1 MGVAEAPLCNAIQS
15 SCEGETIMQH
25 TALMALDAR
34 FAHEVHTMTFPFI
47 CQLSLAPLIAFWQQA
62 IAAQHPIKAAIASMV
77 QEQVRQAPELLE
89 PITDQAILAQH
100 REVVDM
106 LMSVVFP
113 RASWDQAYAAAL
125 LPFHLQ
131 SFYATPAFERLGM
144 AEEDGTLR
152 GRMNTDGQTLAQVKI
167 LHAYA
172 FILQKIYGID
182 LDFAYPLIFTTTDP
196 QTGLERHFKPNLDGR
211 FIEIKT
217 VGEVPHLTDEAKQQV
232 LANLANP
239 HLLMELLP
247 PEQFVFQ
254 GFTVLTAEDVTD
266 QEVLSALKRDL
277 IEKESIVS
285 NTRFRTLQDKLRTL
299 FRKPAL
305 LFGLAALQD
314 GQVLVLNAGAN
325 IAYG

>member
-1 MGVAEAPLCNAIQS
+1 MKHTS
-15 SCEGETIMQH
+15 SMS
-25 TALMALDAR
+25 LDSR
-34 FAHEVHTMTFPFI
+34 FAHDVHALTFPFT
-47 CQLSLAPLIAFWQQA
+47 CQLSLAPLIAFWQQS
-62 IAAQHPIKAAIASMV
+62 ISTQHPIKAAIARMV
-77 QEQVRQAPELLE
+77 QDQLQQAPELCA
-89 PITDQAILAQH
+89 PITDQAIFVQH
-100 REVVDM
+100 QELVDM

-113 RASWDQAYAAAL
+113 PASWDQAYAAAL

-131 SFYATPAFERLGM
+131 SFYATPSFARLGM

-152 GRMNTDGQTLAQVKI
+152 GRMNMDVQTLAQVKI

-172 FILQKIYGID
+172 FILHKIYGID

-211 FIEIKT
+211 FLEIKT
-217 VGEVPHLTDEAKQQV
+217 VGEVPRLTDEAQQQV
-232 LANLANP
+232 LANLADP
-239 HLLMELLP
+239 HRLMELLP

-285 NTRFRTLQDKLRTL
+285 NARFRTLQDKLRTL
-299 FRKPAL
+299 FRKPDL

>member
-1 MGVAEAPLCNAIQS
+1 
-15 SCEGETIMQH
+15 MQY
-25 TALMALDAR
+25 TSLMSLDSRCTHDFHA
-34 FAHEVHTMTFPFI
+34 MTFPFI

-62 IAAQHPIKAAIASMV
+62 IATQHPIKEAIASMV
-77 QEQVRQAPELLE
+77 QDKVRQAPELLE
-89 PITDQAILAQH
+89 PITDQAIIAQH
-100 REVVDM
+100 RELVDM
-106 LMSVVFP
+106 LMSVIFP
-113 RASWDQAYAAAL
+113 RASWEQTYAAAL

-131 SFYATPAFERLGM
+131 SFYATPSFARLGM
-144 AEEDGTLR
+144 ADEDGTFR
-152 GRMNTDGQTLAQVKI
+152 GRMNMDGQTLAQVKI

-172 FILQKIYGID
+172 FILHKIYGID

-211 FIEIKT
+211 FLEITT
-217 VGEVPHLTDEAKQQV
+217 VGEVPQLTDEAQQQV
-232 LANLANP
+232 LANLADP
-239 HLLMELLP
+239 HLLMDLLP

-285 NTRFRTLQDKLRTL
+285 NARFRTLQDKLRAL
-299 FRKPAL
+299 FRKPDL

-314 GQVLVLNAGAN
+314 GQVLVLHAGAN

>member
-1 MGVAEAPLCNAIQS
+1 
-15 SCEGETIMQH
+15 MQD

-34 FAHEVHTMTFPFI
+34 CAHEVQTQTFPFI
-47 CQLSLAPLIAFWQQA
+47 CQLSLTPLIAFWQQA
-62 IAAQHPIKAAIASMV
+62 IATRHPIKAGIASMV
-77 QEQVRQAPELLE
+77 QDKLRQAPELLE
-89 PITDQAILAQH
+89 PITDQALIAQH
-100 REVVDM
+100 RELVDM

-113 RASWDQAYAAAL
+113 QASWEQAYAAAL

-131 SFYATPAFERLGM
+131 SFYATPSFERLGM
-144 AEEDGTLR
+144 ADEDGTLR
-152 GRMNTDGQTLAQVKI
+152 GRMNTDRQTLAQVKI

-196 QTGLERHFKPNLDGR
+196 QTGLDRHFKPNLDGH

-217 VGEVPHLTDEAKQQV
+217 VGEVPLLTDEAKQQV

-247 PEQFVFQ
+247 PEHFVFQ

-285 NTRFRTLQDKLRTL
+285 NARFRTLQDKLRTL
-299 FRKPAL
+299 FRKPEL
-305 LFGLAALQD
+305 RFGLAALQD

-325 IAYG
+325 MAYG

>member
-1 MGVAEAPLCNAIQS
+1 
-15 SCEGETIMQH
+15 MQH
-25 TALMALDAR
+25 TSNMSLDAR
-34 FAHEVHTMTFPFI
+34 FAHEVHAMPFPFI
-47 CQLSLAPLIAFWQQA
+47 CQLSLAPLMAFWQQA
-62 IAAQHPIKAAIASMV
+62 IATQHPIKAAIASMV
-77 QEQVRQAPELLE
+77 QDQVRQAPELLE

-100 REVVDM
+100 RELVDM

-113 RASWDQAYAAAL
+113 QASWDQAYAAAL

-131 SFYATPAFERLGM
+131 SFYATPAFTRLGM
-144 AEEDGTLR
+144 ADEDGTLR

-172 FILQKIYGID
+172 FILHKIYGID

-217 VGEVPHLTDEAKQQV
+217 VGEVPPLTDEAQQQV
-232 LANLANP
+232 LANLADP
-239 HLLMELLP
+239 HRLMALLP
-247 PEQFVFQ
+247 PEHFVFQ

-285 NTRFRTLQDKLRTL
+285 QARFRHLQDKLRTL
-299 FRKPAL
+299 FRKPDL

-314 GQVLVLNAGAN
+314 GQVLVLSAGAN

>member
-1 MGVAEAPLCNAIQS
+1 
-15 SCEGETIMQH
+15 MQH
-25 TALMALDAR
+25 TSLMSLDSR
-34 FAHEVHTMTFPFI
+34 FAHDFHAMTFPFI

-62 IAAQHPIKAAIASMV
+62 ISTQHPIKEAIASMV
-77 QEQVRQAPELLE
+77 QDKLRQAPELLE
-89 PITDQAILAQH
+89 PITDQASIAQH
-100 REVVDM
+100 RELVDM

-113 RASWDQAYAAAL
+113 RASWEQAYAAAL
-125 LPFHLQ
+125 LPFQLQ
-131 SFYATPAFERLGM
+131 SFYATPSFERLGM
-144 AEEDGTLR
+144 ADDDGILR
-152 GRMNTDGQTLAQVKI
+152 GRMNTDVQTLAHVKI

-172 FILQKIYGID
+172 LILHKVYGLE
-182 LDFAYPLIFTTTDP
+182 LDFEYPLICTTTDP
-196 QTGLERHFKPNLDGR
+196 NTGLDRHFKPNLDGR
-211 FIEIKT
+211 FVEIKT
-217 VGEVPHLTDEAKQQV
+217 VGEVPQLTDEAKQQV

-247 PEQFVFQ
+247 PDHFVFQ

-285 NTRFRTLQDKLRTL
+285 NARFRNLQDKLRTL
-299 FRKPAL
+299 FRKPDL

>member
-1 MGVAEAPLCNAIQS
+1 MN
-15 SCEGETIMQH
+15 H
-25 TALMALDAR
+25 TSRMSLDSRLAHDVHAL
-34 FAHEVHTMTFPFI
+34 TFPFT
-47 CQLSLAPLIAFWQQA
+47 CQLSLAPLIAFWQQT
-62 IAAQHPIKAAIASMV
+62 ISNQHPIKAAIARMV
-77 QEQVRQAPELLE
+77 QDQLRQAPELLA
-89 PITDQAILAQH
+89 PITDQAILVQH
-100 REVVDM
+100 QELVDM

-113 RASWDQAYAAAL
+113 QASWDQAYAAAL

-131 SFYATPAFERLGM
+131 SFYATPAFARLGM
-144 AEEDGTLR
+144 ADDDGTLR
-152 GRMNTDGQTLAQVKI
+152 GRMNMDGQTLAQVKI

-172 FILQKIYGID
+172 FILHKIYGID

-211 FIEIKT
+211 FLEITT
-217 VGEVPHLTDEAKQQV
+217 VGEVPQLTDEAQQQV
-232 LANLANP
+232 LANLADP
-239 HLLMELLP
+239 HLLMDLLP

-285 NTRFRTLQDKLRTL
+285 NARFRTLQDKLRAL

-314 GQVLVLNAGAN
+314 GQVLVLHAGATMV
-325 IAYG
+325 YG

>member
-1 MGVAEAPLCNAIQS
+1 
-15 SCEGETIMQH
+15 MQH
-25 TALMALDAR
+25 TSLMSLDTRVALDVPA
-34 FAHEVHTMTFPFI
+34 MTFPFT
-47 CQLSLAPLIAFWQQA
+47 CTLSLVPLIAFWQQA
-62 IAAQHPIKAAIASMV
+62 MSPQHPIKGALASMV
-77 QEQVRQAPELLE
+77 QDQLRQAPELCE
-89 PITDQAILAQH
+89 PITDPALIAQH
-100 REVVDM
+100 RELVDL

-211 FIEIKT
+211 FIEITT
-217 VGEVPHLTDEAKQQV
+217 VGEVPPLTDEAKQQV
-232 LANLANP
+232 LANLADP
-239 HLLMELLP
+239 HRLMALLP

-299 FRKPAL
+299 FRKPDL